1 MFTTQAPVG
10 AGQSVGSMHSGI
22 EPLLELDDDDDEEEE
37 EVDPEP
43 PPPGIWLRSTP
54 EMISH
59 PVVDMNV
66 SIAIPIHD
74 AFVRLIER
82 TLMTLPFRK

>member
-1 MFTTQAPVG
+1 
-10 AGQSVGSMHSGI
+10 
-22 EPLLELDDDDDEEEE
+22 
-37 EVDPEP
+37 
-43 PPPGIWLRSTP
+43 
-54 EMISH
+54 MISH